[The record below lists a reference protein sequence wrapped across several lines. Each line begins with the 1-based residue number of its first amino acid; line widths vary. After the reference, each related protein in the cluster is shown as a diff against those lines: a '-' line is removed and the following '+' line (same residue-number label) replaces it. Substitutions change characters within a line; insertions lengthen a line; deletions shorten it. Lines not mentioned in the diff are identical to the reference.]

1 MNIKEY
7 IKTLNKKQLDSL
19 MDIIEK
25 RYLEINSEEKVKV
38 RYTKVNLINFILEK
52 QPDYQMSR
60 LYGLS
65 RYELYLLAQKYG
77 LK

>member
-7 IKTLNKKQLDSL
+7 IKTLNKKQLDSFI
-19 MDIIEK
+19 DIIEK
-25 RYLEINSEEKVKV
+25 RYLEIKKAPKDV

-52 QPDYQMSR
+52 QPDYRMSGLYR
-60 LYGLS
+60 LS
-65 RYELYLLAQKYG
+65 HYELYLLAQKYG